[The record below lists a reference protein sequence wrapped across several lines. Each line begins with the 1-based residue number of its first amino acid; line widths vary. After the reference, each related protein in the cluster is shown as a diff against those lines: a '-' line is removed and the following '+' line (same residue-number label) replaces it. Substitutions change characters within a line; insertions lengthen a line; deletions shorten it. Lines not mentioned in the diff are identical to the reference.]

1 MYPPACHLAR
11 SARLARLLAAL
22 LVLALALPVCA
33 KGAEGLVL
41 SAANTAPRVRGDG
54 TGFEDRI
61 VSEAC
66 RRVGIPV
73 RLVILPS
80 ERAMQNANQGIDDGN
95 YVRIAGLERLYPNL
109 IMVPEPVSEFLFTA
123 FTKDPAIMRVDGWNG
138 LKPYHVGL
146 INGWKIV
153 EANTQGARSV
163 QGVKN
168 EEALFTLLEK
178 GRVEVVVIDLYTGQE
193 AVRSLGYQGVR
204 ALSPPLERRDMYIYL
219 HRRHLGLAPRLA
231 EALRAMKRDG
241 TYQRLVSAGMGETG
255 R

>member
-22 LVLALALPVCA
+22 LLFVLALPVCA
-33 KGAEGLVL
+33 KGAGILTLNSADPAPL
-41 SAANTAPRVRGDG
+41 SRPDG
-54 TGFEDRI
+54 TGYTDRI
-61 VSEAC
+61 VTEAFH
-66 RRVGIPV
+66 RIGVPVQLV
-73 RLVILPS
+73 RLTA
-80 ERAMQNANQGIDDGN
+80 ERALQNANQGIDDGI
-95 YVRIAGLERLYPNL
+95 YVRIAGLERLYPDL
-109 IMVPEPVSEFLFTA
+109 IMVPEAITEFLFTA
-123 FTKDPAIMRVDGWNG
+123 FTKDLAMQVKSWEG

-153 EANTQGARSV
+153 EANTTGVRTRT
-163 QGVKN
+163 GVKN

-241 TYQRLVSAGMGETG
+241 TYQRLVRAGMGETG